1 MSKQTSYTSSNCKDK
16 VWNLAKPIKN
26 KDPSKF
32 RKDPYGDQI
41 CKNSY
46 GKRTEQGW
54 EIDHIK
60 PQSKGGSN
68 TIRNLQALKS
78 TTNNK
83 KSDSLVK
90 KSRHSQK

>member
-1 MSKQTSYTSSNCKDK
+1 MPKQTTYSSSNCKDT

-32 RKDPYGDQI
+32 KQDPYGDQI
-41 CKNSY
+41 CKSSY
-46 GKRTEQGW
+46 GKTTEQGW
-54 EIDHIK
+54 QIDHIK
-60 PQSKGGSN
+60 PQAKGGSDN
-68 TIRNLQALKS
+68 IKNLQALKS

-90 KSRHSQK
+90 KSRHSHK